1 MRTLLRTILLV
12 ILFQTLLHSQSLS
25 PIHTQFRTTDS
36 TIILKTE
43 KFNLIKPIKAN
54 LNGLNAV
61 LISETHMDSINLK
74 YLRFQILESKIESLK
89 LQITLKENKIAS
101 GEVVREKLQNE
112 LRQLETIKAIKD
124 EQFDNN
130 KLIHENEILYYKEK
144 AKGKFTA
151 FLLGT
156 TVGAIIVAILSLF

>member
-1 MRTLLRTILLV
+1 
-12 ILFQTLLHSQSLS
+12 
-25 PIHTQFRTTDS
+25 
-36 TIILKTE
+36 
-43 KFNLIKPIKAN
+43 
-54 LNGLNAV
+54 
-61 LISETHMDSINLK
+61 MDSINLK
-74 YLRFQILESKIESLK
+74 YLRFQILESQIESLK

-124 EQFDNN
+124 EQFDNS